1 MFTRKHVFLLFKL
14 TELTLLQNIEVND
27 MSNKN
32 SNSQLNN
39 ENRLHVLGIDT
50 EEIPV
55 LVINKR
61 EASIPRQNSQ
71 AWLWVFLDVARH

>member
-14 TELTLLQNIEVND
+14 TEHTLLQNIEVNN

-50 EEIPV
+50 ERDPCIGHKQ
-55 LVINKR
+55 KR
-61 EASIPRQNSQ
+61 SIHPKTEFT
-71 AWLWVFLDVARH
+71 AWLWVFLNVARH